1 MKTAEHVRAGCFAL
15 PRRAVRAP
23 SSLVHTKLQ
32 RHVLLGVALQETLG
46 TIMAQ
51 GFDPRV
57 SNMHGALGAGAQAGS
72 A

>member
-1 MKTAEHVRAGCFAL
+1 MCVPAASHCRAAQCAPLPAWSTPSYKGSCF
-15 PRRAVRAP
+15 
-23 SSLVHTKLQ
+23 LV
-32 RHVLLGVALQETLG
+32 LQETLG